1 MKKNAVI
8 CGIEYALRD
17 DGGNEIPV
25 TELYKRVKLT
35 TGNLGLSME
44 DFMVVLRELEADGL
58 FEWSGSTDGLT
69 EDSLI
74 ARSQE
79 HPSIPRGDGTVIYL

>member
-1 MKKNAVI
+1 MNKNAVI
-8 CGIEYALRD
+8 CAIEYALRD
-17 DGGNEIPV
+17 EGCNEVPV
-25 TELYKRVKLT
+25 AMVYNAVKKT
-35 TGNLGLSME
+35 TGNLGLSMD

-58 FEWSGSTDGLT
+58 FEWSGTTDGLT

-79 HPSIPRGDGTVIYL
+79 HPSVPRNDGSVIYL

>member
-17 DGGNEIPV
+17 EGCNEIPV
-25 TELYKRVKLT
+25 TMLYNRVKKT
-35 TGNLGLSME
+35 RGNLGLSME
-44 DFMVVLRELEADGL
+44 DFMVVLRELEADAL
-58 FEWSGSTDGLT
+58 FEWCGDTPGLT

-74 ARSQE
+74 GRSQE
-79 HPSIPRGDGTVIYL
+79 HPIVPHGDGTVIYL